1 MITKSITQQLE
12 ALGIL
17 TFKIQDFLSIPVMR
31 IFQGVA
37 LGVLSTWNFFAIIE
51 LQNQT
56 ILDHQVDVTLWPF
69 KLLFCITGWVALT
82 MISQGIMDDM
92 NNEK

>member
-12 ALGIL
+12 LLGIL
-17 TFKIQDFLSIPVMR
+17 TFKILDFLSIPIMR
-31 IFQGVA
+31 IFQGVFLA
-37 LGVLSTWNFFAIIE
+37 GLSAWNFFAIIE
-51 LQNQT
+51 LQHQAA
-56 ILDHQVDVTLWPF
+56 LDHQVDVSLWPF

>member
-1 MITKSITQQLE
+1 MIIKSITQQLE

-31 IFQGVA
+31 MFQGVFLA
-37 LGVLSTWNFFAIIE
+37 GLSAWNFFAIIE

-56 ILDHQVDVTLWPF
+56 ILDHQVDVALWPF
-69 KLLFCITGWVALT
+69 KLLLCITGYVGLA

>member
-17 TFKIQDFLSIPVMR
+17 TFKVQDFLSLPVMR

-37 LGVLSTWNFFAIIE
+37 LAGLSTWNFFAIIE
-51 LQNQT
+51 LQHQT
-56 ILDHQVDVTLWPF
+56 IFDHQVDVALWPF
-69 KLLFCITGWVALT
+69 KLLFCITGYVGLT
-82 MISQGIMDDM
+82 MISQGIMDDV
-92 NNEK
+92 NEK